1 MLKIMK
7 INKKAFSLI
16 ELSIV
21 ILIIGILVAGV
32 TQSSRIINQM
42 RLQNARI
49 ITQNSPINSIK
60 DLVIWLETSMEGSFI
75 NDEAQEGSTISEW
88 RDNNPLTIQKNKF
101 IQPNAAIRPIYRSSA
116 INNLPGI
123 MFEDSQS
130 SPIGRVLYFPN
141 AVAGDFVATSNMTL
155 FLVATIDSINQSGSS
170 LINWFIAPNLRILTH
185 FIWPDN
191 NIYFDF
197 GYCCDLTSRIQASVN
212 INDYIKNPKIITYFK
227 NGNNLGF
234 RSNGVQLI
242 NNNSA
247 TSRIPAGSS
256 SSFVIG
262 EGVKGKLAEFIMYNR
277 SLSNDETKD
286 IEQYLAKK
294 WAIKLM
300 N

>member
-1 MLKIMK
+1 MID
-7 INKKAFSLI
+7 KKAFSLI

-60 DLVIWLETSMEGSFI
+60 DLVIWLETTMEGSFI

-101 IQPNAAIRPIYRSSA
+101 IQPNASIRPIYRSSA
-116 INNLPGI
+116 INNLPGV

-130 SPIGRVLYFPN
+130 SSIGRVLYFPN

-155 FLVATIDSINQSGSS
+155 FLVATIDSIDPSGSS
-170 LINWFIAPNLRILTH
+170 LVNWFIAPNLRILTH

-197 GYCCDLTSRIQASVN
+197 GYCCDLTSRINVSVN
-212 INDYIKNPKIITYFK
+212 INDYIKNTKIITYFK
-227 NGNNLGF
+227 NGNSLGF
-234 RSNGVQLI
+234 RSNGVQLV

-256 SSFVIG
+256 SSFFIG
-262 EGVKGKLAEFIMYNR
+262 GGFKGKLAEFIMYNR
-277 SLSNDETKD
+277 SLSNDEMKD
-286 IEQYLAKK
+286 IEKYLGKK
-294 WAIKLM
+294 WGIAVQ
-300 N
+300 